1 MKKVFVLAIGSIF
14 LLHVLPLAAVPPQ
27 AKVKS
32 FLEWCQQRNSVPAA
46 TKTTIDR
53 LLVKAGTEDCQR
65 ADAKLRINTTSIQYL
80 GPSTRE
86 IIDGNGKIRPIID
99 LRPIAGLTNIT
110 ELVLYQTQV
119 SDLSPLAGLVN
130 LKTLRIQDSYITDL
144 SPLAGLSNLKRLDL
158 SKNQIVNLSPLAG
171 LSKLENLTLD
181 FNQIADLQPLA
192 GLSNLKFLRL
202 SNNKISSLQPL
213 TGLSQLISAHFQNNP
228 MGEKV
233 CPMKVAG
240 SCYF

>member
-14 LLHVLPLAAVPPQ
+14 SLHVLPLAAVPPQ

-32 FLEWCQQRNSVPAA
+32 FLEWCQQKKSVSAA
-46 TKTTIDR
+46 TRTTIDR
-53 LLVKAGTEDCQR
+53 LLVQAGTEDCQR
-65 ADAKLRINTTSIQYL
+65 ADSKLRTNTTSIQYL
-80 GPSTRE
+80 SPSTSER
-86 IIDGNGKIRPIID
+86 INGNGKIRPIID
-99 LRPIAGLTNIT
+99 LRPLAGLTNIT

-130 LKTLRIQDSYITDL
+130 LKTLRITDSYVTDL
-144 SPLAGLSNLKRLDL
+144 SSLAGLSNLKRLDL

-192 GLSNLKFLRL
+192 GLSNIKFLRL

-213 TGLSQLISAHFQNNP
+213 TGLSQLNSGYFQNNP
-228 MGEKV
+228 IGEKV

-240 SCYF
+240 SCSF